1 MVGMSLRWFVWVGG
15 CTVQMSEKELHEAIE
30 QLALRK
36 AAEDAQRVAKKEA
49 IEQLALVF
57 KTMYASE
64 DTTDTDND
72 TTDNDTTDTYED
84 TTDTD

>member
-1 MVGMSLRWFVWVGG
+1 M
-15 CTVQMSEKELHEAIE
+15 QMSEKELHEAIE
-30 QLALRK
+30 QLVLRK

-72 TTDNDTTDTYED
+72 TTDTYED

>member
-1 MVGMSLRWFVWVGG
+1 M
-15 CTVQMSEKELHEAIE
+15 QMSEKELHEAIE